1 MVSYRWSTFA
11 EKQFQNTLFRL
22 TIIPILVIFKLM
34 CSTVQKWSCAM
45 VLHVFWMPFRVF
57 KVFLWTWYHS
67 QRNALFVVCL
77 LSYLTLTY
85 VTNTHNLFQFHQ
97 LSLWQM
103 AMIRQFD
110 RCKKVFVHQ
119 QGDSQS
125 AFSWRPDRSWYGVPC
140 GIKKFEETGQFC
152 PGVKNYVQQKNEKT
166 NIFIYCISI
175 SKYTGS

>member
-11 EKQFQNTLFRL
+11 EKQFQNTFFRS
-22 TIIPILVIFKLM
+22 TIIQILVIFKFM

-85 VTNTHNLFQFHQ
+85 VTNTHNLFPFHQ

-103 AMIRQFD
+103 AMTGV
-110 RCKKVFVHQ
+110 KKYL
-119 QGDSQS
+119 
-125 AFSWRPDRSWYGVPC
+125 FSNKVIPKVLLAEDLTDLGMVCVPC
-140 GIKKFEETGQFC
+140 SIKKFEETGQFC
-152 PGVKNYVQQKNEKT
+152 PCVKNYLQQKNEKT

>member
-11 EKQFQNTLFRL
+11 EKQFQNTLFRS

-85 VTNTHNLFQFHQ
+85 VTNTHNLFPFHQ

-110 RCKKVFVHQ
+110 RRKKVFVHQ

-125 AFSWRPDRSWYGVPC
+125 AFSWRPDSMVC
-140 GIKKFEETGQFC
+140 HAAL
-152 PGVKNYVQQKNEKT
+152 KNLRKLDNFVQV
-166 NIFIYCISI
+166 
-175 SKYTGS
+175 